1 MVLADTL
8 SLIAWFVAVPMLVL
22 LAWLIIELLAGL
34 IPGERSRPGSEVSS
48 DTIAFLI
55 PAHNEAAVIAATIR
69 DLKQKTSENR
79 ILVVADNCQDE
90 TAHQARMA
98 GADVAVR
105 MDPDRRGKG
114 YALAFG
120 RDVLAETPPSI
131 VVVLDAD
138 CTVSHTFTPAICAAV
153 AQHSHPAQ
161 ASNLFVPDRTLTT
174 PVQISNFAML
184 VKNLFR
190 MRGLARLGNTV
201 ALLGTGMAFPW
212 SDFAKLKLATGDAT
226 EDIKLTLDMIAQGS
240 RIAFVP
246 EAQVWSRA
254 ESAKDTV
261 TQRQRWEHG
270 FLGHSLRH
278 GLPNLFRGLR
288 RLSRSQ
294 IALALHMLVP
304 PIALL
309 YLVVGVAIAI
319 TGCAAILGGSVLPVS
334 ILATAALVL
343 TLLIGVAYV
352 SDGRPYLSPKTIATA
367 PLYIAWKLPI
377 YLGLFTR
384 RQSSWQDQQ

>member
-1 MVLADTL
+1 MILADTL
-8 SLIAWFVAVPMLVL
+8 SIIAWSVALPMLVL

-34 IPGERSRPGSEVSS
+34 FRSKSSRPNSAVSS
-48 DTIAFLI
+48 HTIAFLI

-69 DLKQKTSENR
+69 DLKLKAFGSR
-79 ILVVADNCQDE
+79 ILVVADNCHDE

-98 GADVAVR
+98 GAQVAVR
-105 MDPDRRGKG
+105 TDSDRRGKG

-120 RDVLAETPPSI
+120 RDVLAKTPPSI

-138 CTVSHTFTPAICAAV
+138 CTVSHTFTPAISAAV
-153 AQHSHPAQ
+153 AQHGHPAQ

-212 SDFAKLKLATGDAT
+212 SDFTKLKLATGDAT

-240 RIAFVP
+240 RVTFAP
-246 EAQVWSRA
+246 DAQVWSRA
-254 ESAKDTV
+254 ESANDTV

-270 FLGHSLRH
+270 FLGHSVKH
-278 GLPNLFRGLR
+278 GLPNLFHGLLSR
-288 RLSRSQ
+288 SRSQ

-309 YLVVGVAIAI
+309 YLVVGVAIGI

-334 ILATAALVL
+334 MLAAAALAL
-343 TLLIGVAYV
+343 TLLIGIAYV
-352 SDGRPYLSPKTIATA
+352 SNGRPYLSPKAIATA
-367 PLYIAWKLPI
+367 PFYIAWKLPI